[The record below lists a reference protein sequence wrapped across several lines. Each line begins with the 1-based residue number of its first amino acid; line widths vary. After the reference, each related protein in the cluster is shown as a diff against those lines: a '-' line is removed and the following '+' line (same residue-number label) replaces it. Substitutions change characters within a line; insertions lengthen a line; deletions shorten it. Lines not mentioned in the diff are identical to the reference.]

1 MKCLQRRKI
10 LHLCGDNRNKNPL
23 YSGMRK
29 NTLLV
34 LLVTFYFVSCAQK
47 NENYL
52 LIGTYTSGKSEGVYV
67 YRFNSETGDFD
78 SVSMIKTSNPSYLAV
93 SPDEKFVYAV
103 NENADKGSGGKV
115 SSFAFDKQQG
125 KLSFIDQQ
133 PSAGDDPCYVS
144 VDKKNKWITVANYTS
159 GTLSVLPIKD
169 NGGLDPATTVIQQ
182 TGYSVNT
189 ERQTSPH
196 MHCAIFSNDNK
207 YLFAADLGTDKV
219 MVYSFDEKTGKLTD
233 ATSPF
238 IMVKA
243 GAGPRHLTFHPNNK
257 YAYLVEELT
266 GTISAYSYKNGT
278 FALLQNA
285 SALPPD
291 YMGSIG
297 SADIHVSADGKFL
310 YASNRGESNTIAI
323 YKIDQKNGSI
333 TLVGHQSTLG
343 KTPRN
348 FNFDPSGNFLLAAN
362 QDSDDIVIF
371 KVDKKTGLL
380 SDSGKRIKAGNPVCI
395 KWISEK

>member
-1 MKCLQRRKI
+1 
-10 LHLCGDNRNKNPL
+10 
-23 YSGMRK
+23 MRK

-52 LIGTYTSGKSEGVYV
+52 LIGTYTTGKSEGVYV
-67 YRFNSETGDFD
+67 YHFNSTTGDFD
-78 SVSMIKTSNPSYLAV
+78 SVGMVKTSNPSYLAV

-103 NENADKGSGGKV
+103 NEGADKGNGGKV
-115 SSFAFDKQQG
+115 TAFAFNKTDG

-133 PSAGDDPCYVS
+133 PSAGDDPCYIS
-144 VDKKNKWITVANYTS
+144 VDKTNKWIAVANYTS
-159 GTLSVLPIKD
+159 GTLSIFPI
-169 NGGLDPATTVIQQ
+169 NNSGGIDSATTAIQQ

-196 MHCAIFSNDNK
+196 MHCAIFSKDNK
-207 YLFAADLGTDKV
+207 YLFAADLGTDKL
-219 MVYSFDEKTGKLTD
+219 MVYSFDEKTGKVSAAAL
-233 ATSPF
+233 PF
-238 IMVKA
+238 VMTKA
-243 GAGPRHLTFHPNNK
+243 GTGPRHLTFHPNNK
-257 YAYLVEELT
+257 YAYLIEELT
-266 GTISAYSYKNGT
+266 GTISAYNYKNGA
-278 FALLQNA
+278 FALVQNA

-323 YKIDQKNGSI
+323 YKINQKNGAI

-348 FNFDPSGNFLLAAN
+348 FNFDPSGNFLLVAN

-380 SDSGKRIKAGNPVCI
+380 SDSGKKIKAGNPVCV

>member
-1 MKCLQRRKI
+1 
-10 LHLCGDNRNKNPL
+10 
-23 YSGMRK
+23 MRK

-34 LLVTFYFVSCAQK
+34 FLVTFYFVSCAQK

-52 LIGTYTSGKSEGVYV
+52 LIGTYTTGKSEGVYV
-67 YRFNSETGDFD
+67 YRFNSTTGDFD
-78 SVSMIKTSNPSYLAV
+78 SVGMVKTSNPSYLAI
-93 SPDEKFVYAV
+93 SQDEKFVYAV
-103 NENADKGSGGKV
+103 NEGADKGNGGKLTA
-115 SSFAFDKQQG
+115 FAFNKTDG

-133 PSAGDDPCYVS
+133 PSAGDDPCYIS
-144 VDKKNKWITVANYTS
+144 VDKTNKWIAVANYTS
-159 GTLSVLPIKD
+159 GTLSIFPIK
-169 NGGLDPATTVIQQ
+169 NSGGIDSATTAIQQ

-196 MHCAIFSNDNK
+196 MHCAIFSEDNK
-207 YLFAADLGTDKV
+207 YLFAADLGTDKL
-219 MVYSFDEKTGKLTD
+219 MVYSFDEKTGKLAE

-238 IMVKA
+238 VMTKA
-243 GAGPRHLTFHPNNK
+243 GTGPRHLTFHPNNK
-257 YAYLVEELT
+257 YAYLIEELT
-266 GTISAYSYKNGT
+266 GTISAYSYKNGAFT
-278 FALLQNA
+278 LFQNA

-323 YKIDQKNGSI
+323 YKINQKNGTI

-343 KTPRN
+343 QTPRN
-348 FNFDPSGNFLLAAN
+348 FNFDPSGNFLLVAN
-362 QDSDDIVIF
+362 QNSDNIVIF

-380 SDSGKRIKAGNPVCI
+380 SDSGKRINAGNPVCI

>member
-1 MKCLQRRKI
+1 
-10 LHLCGDNRNKNPL
+10 
-23 YSGMRK
+23 MRK
-29 NTLLV
+29 NLL
-34 LLVTFYFVSCAQK
+34 LIILVIIQFVTNAQK

-52 LIGTYTSGKSEGVYV
+52 LIGTYTTGKSEGVYV
-67 YRFNSETGDFD
+67 YRFNSATGDFD
-78 SVSMIKTSNPSYLAV
+78 SVSMAKTPNPSYLGI

-103 NENADKGSGGKV
+103 NENADKGNGGKV

-125 KLSFIDQQ
+125 KLSLINVQQ
-133 PSAGDDPCYVS
+133 SGGDDPCYVS
-144 VDKKNKWITVANYTS
+144 VDKTNKWIAIANYTS
-159 GTLSVLPIKD
+159 GTLSVLPIKG
-169 NGGLDPATTVIQQ
+169 NGGLDPASTVIQQ

-196 MHCAIFSNDNK
+196 MHCVIFSKDNK
-207 YLFAADLGTDKV
+207 YLFASDLGTDKV
-219 MVYSFDEKTGKLTD
+219 MVYSFDEKNGKLAE

-238 IMVKA
+238 VMVKA

-257 YAYLVEELT
+257 YAYLIEELT
-266 GTISAYSYKNGT
+266 GTISAYSYKNGA
-278 FALLQNA
+278 FSLFQNA

-291 YMGSIG
+291 YMGSVG

-323 YKIDQKNGSI
+323 YKINQQNGSI

-343 KTPRN
+343 QTPRN
-348 FNFDPSGNFLLAAN
+348 FNFDPSGNFLLVAN

-380 SDSGKRIKAGNPVCI
+380 SDSGKRIKAGNPVCV
-395 KWISEK
+395 KWISIK

>member
-1 MKCLQRRKI
+1 
-10 LHLCGDNRNKNPL
+10 
-23 YSGMRK
+23 MRK
-29 NTLLV
+29 NLLLTALIV
-34 LLVTFYFVSCAQK
+34 LQFVANDQK

-52 LIGTYTSGKSEGVYV
+52 LIGTYTTGKSEGVYV
-67 YRFNSETGDFD
+67 FRFNSATGDFD
-78 SVSMIKTSNPSYLAV
+78 SVSMIKTPNPSYLAI

-103 NENADKGSGGKV
+103 NENADKGNGGKV

-125 KLSFIDQQ
+125 KLSLIDVQQ
-133 PSAGDDPCYVS
+133 SGGDDPCYVS
-144 VDKKNKWITVANYTS
+144 VDKTNKWITIANYTS
-159 GTLSVLPIKD
+159 GTLSVLPIKG
-169 NGGLDPATTVIQQ
+169 NGGLDPASTVIQQ

-196 MHCAIFSNDNK
+196 MHCAVFAKDNK

-219 MVYSFDEKTGKLTD
+219 MVYSFNEKNGKL
-233 ATSPF
+233 AEAASPF
-238 IMVKA
+238 VMVKA

-257 YAYLVEELT
+257 YAYLIEELT
-266 GTISAYSYKNGT
+266 GTISAYSYKNGA
-278 FALLQNA
+278 FALFQNA

-323 YKIDQKNGSI
+323 YRVNQKNGSI

-348 FNFDPSGNFLLAAN
+348 FNFDPSGNFLLVAN
-362 QDSDDIVIF
+362 QNSDNIVIF

-380 SDSGKRIKAGNPVCI
+380 SDSGKKIKAGNPVCV